1 MFRPKHDSVS
11 GTSQGLPE
19 TIGYIM
25 VRGDADEHFLD
36 YGYSKQN

>member
-1 MFRPKHDSVS
+1 MLHPKYDSVS

-19 TIGYIM
+19 TIVYIM
-25 VRGDADEHFLD
+25 VRGDADENFLD